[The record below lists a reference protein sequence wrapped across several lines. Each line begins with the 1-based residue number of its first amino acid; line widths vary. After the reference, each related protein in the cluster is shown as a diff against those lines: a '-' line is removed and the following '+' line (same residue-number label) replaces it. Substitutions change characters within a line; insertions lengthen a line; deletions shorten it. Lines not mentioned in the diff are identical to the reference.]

1 MSMSREAK
9 LKAIADNFVANAVDF
24 DGLSDEQES
33 KIMDGVLTILEKSK

>member
-1 MSMSREAK
+1 MSREAK

-24 DGLSDEQES
+24 DGLSDEEES

>member
-1 MSMSREAK
+1 MSREAK

>member
-9 LKAIADNFVANAVDF
+9 LKAIADNFVANAEDF
-24 DGLSDEQES
+24 DNLTDEQES

>member
-24 DGLSDEQES
+24 DGLSDEEES